1 MAINLSQKQQ
11 DILMVIKREIFFS
24 PKCFLINVARRF
36 MAGWMAT
43 QLICWFWLGLSL
55 LAQLIFNP
63 EQFARDFA
71 SIDKIHQAAYLAA
84 EMMNDCLWIYGM
96 LGGFIFVAVM
106 TWAQAAER
114 AGYIKYR
121 GNE

>member
-1 MAINLSQKQQ
+1 MAVNLSQKQQ

-36 MAGWMAT
+36 MAGWMTT
-43 QLICWFWLGLSL
+43 QLMCCFWLGLSL

-71 SIDKIHQAAYLAA
+71 SLEKVHHGAYLAA
-84 EMMNDCLWIYGM
+84 ETINDCLGLYGV
-96 LGGFIFVAVM
+96 LGGFIFVAVL

-114 AGYIKYR
+114 AGYIQRR
-121 GNE
+121 GN